1 MKSDEVFLVTAR
13 DKSVSA
19 ATLVRFSAFYGRLL
33 YFDMSPA
40 QAASQLPVM
49 PHFREVLVTMCTLFL
64 TK

>member
-19 ATLVRFSAFYGRLL
+19 ATLVRFSAFLGRLL

-40 QAASQLPVM
+40 QALLLSYLL
-49 PHFREVLVTMCTLFL
+49 RRISGKC
-64 TK
+64 

>member
-40 QAASQLPVM
+40 QALLLSYLL
-49 PHFREVLVTMCTLFL
+49 RRISGKC
-64 TK
+64 